1 MIDGMRVKLRRVKLG
16 LSQKELGEHIGQDQ
30 AYISRLERG
39 QLPGATIAV
48 LERLAD
54 VLGVSTDYLLN
65 RIDEP
70 DPELQ
75 CEPAALA
82 TVGD

>member
-1 MIDGMRVKLRRVKLG
+1 MINGKRVKLRRIKLG
-16 LSQKELGEHIGQDQ
+16 LNQKALGERIGQDQ

-65 RIDEP
+65 RTEES

-75 CEPAALA
+75 CAPAAVA
-82 TVGD
+82 